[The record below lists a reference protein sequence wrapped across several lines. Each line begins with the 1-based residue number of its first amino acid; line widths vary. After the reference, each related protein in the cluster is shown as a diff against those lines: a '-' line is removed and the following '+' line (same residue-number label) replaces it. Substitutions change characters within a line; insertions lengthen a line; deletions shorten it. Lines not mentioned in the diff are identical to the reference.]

1 MLVAHPRGEDRMRRV
16 LATLV
21 ALSLVMAMFTGVLA
35 PVPEAGAASPP
46 TVNLLSARNF
56 VILSKAGIT
65 NVPTS
70 HITGNVG
77 TTPITGASLGLTSPE
92 VTGIIYTVDAAGP
105 AGRVID
111 PSLLDTARIDME
123 AAYVNAANR
132 TPGTGAT
139 NLNVGDGTLNGQN
152 FVPGTYTWNT
162 PGNVKITGDITL
174 TGGANDV
181 WIFQITGTL
190 DMAANMTVHLAG
202 GALPQNIFWQVADV
216 VTLFPGSHFEGN
228 ILGKTKIAMQN
239 GASINGRLLAQTEVT
254 LIANTVG
261 LSSAELPGTITVIKN
276 TVGGDGTFHFTVSDG
291 LYDVSEFDITTT
303 VGTGV
308 YSVPVTAGVPYTVT
322 EGAEPAGWVSTDLY
336 MVQTATVPT
345 DGTVAAAVY
354 FNNTK
359 LTPTPAT
366 YTVTYDANGGTGA
379 QTDSLSPYVT
389 GATVTV
395 LDQGSML

>member
-1 MLVAHPRGEDRMRRV
+1 MRKALPVFIAVCLV
-16 LATLV
+16 
-21 ALSLVMAMFTGVLA
+21 LSLCTGVFA
-35 PVPEAGAASPP
+35 PVPAARAASPP
-46 TVNLLSARNF
+46 TVNLLSAGNF
-56 VILSKAGIT
+56 VILSKGGIT

>member
-228 ILGKTKIAMQN
+228 ILGKTKIAMQS
-239 GASINGRLLAQTEVT
+239 GAKINGRLLAQTEVT

-261 LSSAELPGTITVIKN
+261 LGSAELPGTITVIKN
-276 TVGGDGTFHFTVSDG
+276 TVGGNGTFHFTVSD
-291 LYDVSEFDITTT
+291 DVYNVVSTFDIPTTT
-303 VGTGV
+303 VGQGTVGQGT
-308 YSVPVTAGVPYTVT
+308 YSVTTVGQGIYSAPVTTGVPYTVT
-322 EGAEPAGWVSTDLY
+322 EVNLPDGWVSDALY
-336 MVQTATVPT
+336 QTVTVPD
-345 DGTVAAAVY
+345 DGTVATAVY

-359 LTPTPAT
+359 Q
-366 YTVTYDANGGTGA
+366 YT
-379 QTDSLSPYVT
+379 
-389 GATVTV
+389 
-395 LDQGSML
+395 